1 MTIRS
6 CIRRRF
12 QKKSYIRL
20 SDIETRKVLFQ
31 LNLWK
36 TADQFN
42 WWTIWWSYRKNW
54 WLYWNWYCYF
64 NQDTIYEPIRK
75 CESVTL
81 FMRVN
86 KDGNGRCIFSLCPIT
101 MKNHDM
107 SNLEMFLP
115 IDICYKYYI
124 LSLKKELKILLM
136 KRILLENSDKK
147 VKETL
152 FFSINWFL

>member
-1 MTIRS
+1 
-6 CIRRRF
+6 
-12 QKKSYIRL
+12 
-20 SDIETRKVLFQ
+20 
-31 LNLWK
+31 
-36 TADQFN
+36 
-42 WWTIWWSYRKNW
+42 
-54 WLYWNWYCYF
+54 
-64 NQDTIYEPIRK
+64 
-75 CESVTL
+75 
-81 FMRVN
+81 
-86 KDGNGRCIFSLCPIT
+86 

-152 FFSINWFL
+152 FFSIN

>member
-75 CESVTL
+75 WESVTL

-86 KDGNGRCIFSLCPIT
+86 KDG
-101 MKNHDM
+101 K
-107 SNLEMFLP
+107 E
-115 IDICYKYYI
+115 YYV
-124 LSLKKELKILLM
+124 LVLL
-136 KRILLENSDKK
+136 LLFVLATNENAGY
-147 VKETL
+147 V
-152 FFSINWFL
+152 

>member
-42 WWTIWWSYRKNW
+42 WWTIWYLSERTDDYSGIDITT
-54 WLYWNWYCYF
+54 LI
-64 NQDTIYEPIRK
+64 QDTIYQPIRK
-75 CESVTL
+75 WKSFTH

-86 KDGNGRCIFSLCPIT
+86 EDG
-101 MKNHDM
+101 
-107 SNLEMFLP
+107 
-115 IDICYKYYI
+115 
-124 LSLKKELKILLM
+124 KE
-136 KRILLENSDKK
+136 
-147 VKETL
+147 
-152 FFSINWFL
+152 